1 MYDTVYRGYTQAE
14 LDAQYNARSAV
25 PAFGAFVQRW
35 ISDSEDAVEMLPSTP
50 DVAYGDGPVEILD
63 IFHPLGGG
71 PAPVLMFFHGGY
83 WRAGDKSWFRY
94 LARPFVER
102 GAAFVAVKYGL
113 CPDHKMDELVVQ
125 CRRAVAWVF
134 RNIEDHGGDS
144 ARLFVSGHSA
154 GGHITGMMLGT
165 DWVGEF
171 GLPADAIKGAVGISG
186 LYDLEPIRLSQVNG
200 PLQLSAED
208 AKRNSPLHHKPR
220 VAPPPPVL
228 LVLISAWLLA
238 MAVRIASFV
247 ERSAGRRGDRV
258 SGDVADSSS
267 LRSQAIVTPRQP
279 TRMLSEAIEIDVVTD
294 GTESLEGGSAH
305 QRRTALRS

>member
-1 MYDTVYRGYTQAE
+1 MDDTVYRGYTQVE

-35 ISDSEDAVEMLPSTP
+35 ISDSEDAVETLPCTL
-50 DVAYGDGPVEILD
+50 DVAYGDGPLEILD

-113 CPDHKMDELVVQ
+113 CPDHKMDELVAQ

-134 RNIEDHGGDS
+134 RNIKDHSGDS

-165 DWVGEF
+165 DWAGEL

-208 AKRNSPLHHKPR
+208 AKRNSPVHHKPR
-220 VAPPPPVL
+220 VAPPLPVL
-228 LVLISAWLLA
+228 LAFGGLESAEYGRQTEAYADMLCRAGGTAETLAVAGHHHFSILDAFGNPRHRFGQAVLELLGL
-238 MAVRIASFV
+238 V
-247 ERSAGRRGDRV
+247 
-258 SGDVADSSS
+258 
-267 LRSQAIVTPRQP
+267 
-279 TRMLSEAIEIDVVTD
+279 
-294 GTESLEGGSAH
+294 
-305 QRRTALRS
+305 